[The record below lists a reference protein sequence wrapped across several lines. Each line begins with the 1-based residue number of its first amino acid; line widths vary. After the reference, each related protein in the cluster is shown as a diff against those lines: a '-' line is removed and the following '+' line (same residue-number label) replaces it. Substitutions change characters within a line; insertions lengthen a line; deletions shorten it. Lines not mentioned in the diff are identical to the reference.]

1 MEKTRTQKSM
11 TNIIF
16 SLGSQGVELI
26 LKVVGR
32 TIFIRYLA
40 IEYLGVNGLFGEILT
55 VLSLA
60 ELGIGSALG
69 YALYK
74 PLREDNKN
82 RIAALMDLY
91 RKAYTIIGISVAVIG
106 ALLIPFLDYIVK
118 DPGKVSGELKYIY
131 LFYLFNTSITY
142 FYSYKGSLLT
152 ADQKNYMVQTIR
164 EVSNITRTA
173 LQIVTLVIW
182 RNFYLYL
189 AVESLC
195 IFANNYFVSKFV
207 DKKYRYL
214 KTLRGKEKLDKASI
228 KQIIKNIKALFLT
241 KISTILVNST
251 DNTIISAICGIVVT
265 GLYSNYVMFTTLIN
279 TVLGQ
284 IFGALY
290 PSIGNLNA
298 EGDRKRSKSVFYSLN
313 IPVFWL
319 FSFASIG
326 LFVLVN
332 DVITVWIGKS
342 YLLSF
347 AVVTIIAV
355 NIYMFGMQ
363 KNIWLFKDSYG
374 LFVYGQYM
382 SIVGAVTNIFF
393 SIVLGRLW
401 GLFGIL
407 FATAITRAITTVW
420 YDPFRL
426 FKHGFFGLKKSG
438 TIHKQNVGVSILL
451 SIVTLGFYKIYWQY
465 LIVKNIKTI
474 RNEKTGCVKEILLL
488 VFVPFYY
495 LYWWFVE
502 VPKATEY
509 FDKNNYPFSG
519 NRRLYLILG
528 IFGLDV
534 VSLAIMQ
541 KNFNSLPLDPIDYDR
556 ACEDYREYRKSLF
569 DYYIIYAGYTLLFI
583 VTCALTYFS
592 ASLIPLKGWISLFVK
607 LFVVCVIPNI
617 VYFLVFFRTKSF
629 KYIKER
635 LFSVV
640 FKRAG

>member
-173 LQIVTLVIW
+173 LQIVVLVIW
-182 RNFYLYL
+182 KNFYLYL

-251 DNTIISAICGIVVT
+251 DNTIISSICGIVVT

-279 TVLGQ
+279 TVLSQ
-284 IFGALY
+284 LFSALY

-298 EGDRKRSKSVFYSLN
+298 EGDKEHSHLVFNGMTLIGFWAYSLAA
-313 IPVFWL
+313 IGVFVM
-319 FSFASIG
+319 I
-326 LFVLVN
+326 N
-332 DVITVWIGKS
+332 DLLTVWIGKS
-342 YLLSF
+342 FLLSS
-347 AVVTIIAV
+347 AIVVIISINV
-355 NIYMFGMQ
+355 YMRGFHNG
-363 KNIWLFKDSYG
+363 IWLFKDSFG

-382 SIVGAVTNIFF
+382 TLATALLNIGF
-393 SIVLGRLW
+393 SILLGLKW
-401 GLFGIL
+401 GIFGIL
-407 FATAITRAITTVW
+407 LATAVSRLLTNIW
-420 YDPFRL
+420 YDPWML
-426 FKHGFFGLKKSG
+426 FKHGFNRSV
-438 TIHKQNVGVSILL
+438 I
-451 SIVTLGFYKIYWQY
+451 
-465 LIVKNIKTI
+465 
-474 RNEKTGCVKEILLL
+474 
-488 VFVPFYY
+488 PFYFESVGY
-495 LYWWFVE
+495 FV
-502 VPKATEY
+502 
-509 FDKNNYPFSG
+509 
-519 NRRLYLILG
+519 LLIAV
-528 IFGLDV
+528 GLITYKV
-534 VSLAIMQ
+534 
-541 KNFNSLPLDPIDYDR
+541 
-556 ACEDYREYRKSLF
+556 
-569 DYYIIYAGYTLLFI
+569 AGL
-583 VTCALTYFS
+583 VTVT
-592 ASLIPLKGWISLFVK
+592 GWISLFKKFLITLALPNVIYLL
-607 LFVVCVIPNI
+607 LF
-617 VYFLVFFRTKSF
+617 FKTKRF
-629 KYIKER
+629 GYVLER
-635 LFSVV
+635 LLSL
-640 FKRAG
+640 FKKKGGSGI